1 MWCVLHNPTR
11 DVIHGATPNWHLV
24 AEGVAIMTYL
34 VKISRIVTVGGF
46 RVAAFPTWSTS
57 PVAALALLGVQFL
70 GAPRA
75 LSWDLYLQFE
85 WTYVML
91 SLIHSEAKLCAFHT
105 CVYNVTILHYRPLSH
120 STIKSISLPI
130 THTCHTNAQFT
141 RWISKCI
148 RRECVCV
155 CDRETWISSCSHE
168 TAVSTRIHSK

>member
-34 VKISRIVTVGGF
+34 VKISRILTVGGF

-57 PVAALALLGVQFL
+57 PVAALPLLGVQFL

-75 LSWDLYLQFE
+75 LRWNLYLQFE

-91 SLIHSEAKLCAFHT
+91 SLIHSGAKLCAFHT
-105 CVYNVTILHYRPLSH
+105 CSH

-130 THTCHTNAQFT
+130 THICHTNAQFT

-148 RRECVCV
+148 RRVCV